1 METRTIRPNGGRSRK
16 RPRWSYRCM
25 VPARRVK
32 SLRKQPELGALIR
45 GQALGLAGVD
55 RGLGDPVAQRL
66 LRAAQITGDPGDR
79 LAAIAHQPHRLS
91 PELRRIGRP
100 CSSHRG
106 LPSGGR
112 APNRQVSTKPRQLQ
126 SAPSMRSRPTGAS
139 GTQATNAPVTFAH
152 RCGTTTAGD
161 PTAPSGTG
169 RPSAVFSKTVG
180 TTPRGG
186 RRRASTRRHP
196 VNERCR
202 AGEGVWAVGDV
213 TGVMPLVHVGKQRRR
228 SRARGRRRAPS
239 D

>member
-112 APNRQVSTKPRQLQ
+112 GPQ
-126 SAPSMRSRPTGAS
+126 SSGVHETEATPIRTLDEEWAHGRVWDSSHQRARDLCSSMRYY
-139 GTQATNAPVTFAH
+139 N
-152 RCGTTTAGD
+152 
-161 PTAPSGTG
+161 
-169 RPSAVFSKTVG
+169 
-180 TTPRGG
+180 
-186 RRRASTRRHP
+186 RRRPHSSL
-196 VNERCR
+196 
-202 AGEGVWAVGDV
+202 GDR
-213 TGVMPLVHVGKQRRR
+213 PPI
-228 SRARGRRRAPS
+228 SRVQQDRGHYT
-239 D
+239 